1 MKNRFTGD
9 LGTMSLQFNRS
20 TLTFSKKIYQRDRNV
35 ALQQRKLLKRESD
48 TRKPDALENE
58 DVGED

>member
-1 MKNRFTGD
+1 
-9 LGTMSLQFNRS
+9 MSLQFNRS